1 MTLTHQALEIDSF
14 QFESS
19 HTELYP
25 AEDYAQSG
33 PLFRAL
39 LRFYLDENS
48 FSDKFIFH
56 HLQLADH
63 SIRENNSF
71 QYHII
76 KPRTGAPFS
85 GAILLFHGLNEK
97 SWKKYIPWAESL
109 ALKTERPV
117 VLFPIAFH
125 MDRAPQSWSNPRSM
139 IPVARERQKLFPDL
153 DSVSFINAAL
163 SHRIQFAPHRFVTS
177 GLHSFFDVRDLAAA
191 LRSGRHPLF
200 SEGASVD
207 LFGYSIG
214 ASLAELLLLS
224 DPNKL
229 FSDSRAF
236 LFCGGSALDRATPVS
251 KTIID
256 GEAYQELFKFFHRL
270 FGDFGSLGEHLLDLA
285 GRCMRELEWFKSLL
299 FIDRLK
305 ALREGRLKQIAQRLS
320 AAVMKKDQVFAPEA
334 VRTTLNGGKGDIPI
348 RVTEYDLPCDYSH
361 EAPFPADADGNS
373 EVKQVFEDIMDT
385 AGGVYCNV

>member
-1 MTLTHQALEIDSF
+1 MTLTHQALEIDSY
-14 QFESS
+14 QFKSS
-19 HTELYP
+19 HNELYP
-25 AEDYAQSG
+25 AEDYKHSDS
-33 PLFRAL
+33 LFRAL

-56 HLQLADH
+56 HLQLADR
-63 SIRENNSF
+63 SIQENNSF

-76 KPRTGAPFS
+76 KPRAGAPFS

-97 SWKKYIPWAESL
+97 SWKKYIPWAENL
-109 ALKTERPV
+109 AVKTERPV
-117 VLFPIAFH
+117 ILFPIAFH

-177 GLHSFFDVRDLAAA
+177 GLHSFYDARDLAAV
-191 LRSGRHPLF
+191 LRSGRHSLF
-200 SEGASVD
+200 SEGATVD

-224 DPNKL
+224 DPDNL

-236 LFCGGSALDRATPVS
+236 LFCGGSALDRASPVS

-320 AAVMKKDQVFAPEA
+320 AGVMKKDRVFTPDA
-334 VRTTLNGGKGDIPI
+334 VRTTLQGDTGDIPI

-361 EAPFPADADGNS
+361 ETPFPAGADAAS
-373 EVKQVFEDIMDT
+373 EVSRVFEDIMDT
-385 AGGVYCNV
+385 AGSLYCNV